1 MIKRYVIV
9 RKNISHQS
17 EDKEN
22 GKNEFWENEDY
33 HKYIEKHGNHF
44 SDKLADLAGKQMKN
58 ANGMSHTWSV
68 DDVKGAFAALGLQ
81 KPSKCTWGDA
91 TYLANMYYSDF
102 AQLLKS
108 ETDAVRMAH
117 AAMNDVDGYEGMAFN
132 RYTADIMEKG
142 VCVPWN
148 EVM

>member
-1 MIKRYVIV
+1 MKQGLRNCLNS
-9 RKNISHQS
+9 KGQ
-17 EDKEN
+17 
-22 GKNEFWENEDY
+22 NEFWENDGY
-33 HKYIEKHGNHF
+33 DMYKSRNGVHF
-44 SDKLADLAGKQMKN
+44 SDKMAVWASKRMVN
-58 ANGMSHTWSV
+58 ANGIAHTWSV

-81 KPSKCTWGDA
+81 KPAKCTWGDA

-108 ETDAVRMAH
+108 ETDAVRMAL

>member
-1 MIKRYVIV
+1 MNSWSCMAWYGRIV
-9 RKNISHQS
+9 K
-17 EDKEN
+17 
-22 GKNEFWENEDY
+22 GVC
-33 HKYIEKHGNHF
+33 
-44 SDKLADLAGKQMKN
+44 LAALGGFMLQ
-58 ANGMSHTWSV
+58 GCS

-81 KPSKCTWGDA
+81 KPAKCTWGDA

-117 AAMNDVDGYEGMAFN
+117 AAINDVDGYEGMAFN

-148 EVM
+148 EVI

>member
-1 MIKRYVIV
+1 MKQGLRNCLNS
-9 RKNISHQS
+9 KGQ
-17 EDKEN
+17 
-22 GKNEFWENEDY
+22 NEFWKNDGY
-33 HKYIEKHGNHF
+33 DMYKSRNGVHF
-44 SDKLADLAGKQMKN
+44 SDKMAVWASKRMVN

-68 DDVKGAFAALGLQ
+68 DDVKGAFASLGLQ